1 MAEESGQLPPTSASS
16 SQATSIS
23 PEIVAAIQ
31 LAVDRSMAA
40 NLQSTGSLPQPS
52 VPGAVTAM
60 MVPTVEALS
69 TAGGAGVSSQAGAIG
84 GRCSLVVP
92 SFMNTFSSPVVS
104 ALPSTTALTSAI
116 ATGSMGPPIPAAIA
130 GSPIGILPT
139 LYQPFVVGPGYFPV
153 PARLV
158 AQIVSGKFV
167 DLSDLLPSNLTL
179 VTESE
184 PQLLLDG
191 RLVLTSQPKKHK
203 RRLEDVATS
212 SMGTTIADADSTP
225 SFGRANFTSLDSQC
239 REFLLQGLAP
249 STRRSY
255 ATGVFSFITV
265 QFTFHRRLGYFLI
278 QMYAPDIFIV
288 MLSWI
293 VFWMDRRDVG
303 SRMALGITTI
313 LTIMFLMGSI
323 NESMPKVSYPK
334 ALDWYLIVS
343 FGFIFCALVQCLI
356 AYRTSNMTI
365 GKKAVKNRDLENQ
378 GSVNEKQ
385 FVGQPQ
391 NV

>member
-23 PEIVAAIQ
+23 PEIAK
-31 LAVDRSMAA
+31 
-40 NLQSTGSLPQPS
+40 LQSTGSLPQPS

-69 TAGGAGVSSQAGAIG
+69 TAGGA
-84 GRCSLVVP
+84 
-92 SFMNTFSSPVVS
+92 

-139 LYQPFVVGPGYFPV
+139 LYQPFVVGPGYSPV
-153 PARLV
+153 PVRLV

-167 DLSDLLPSNLTL
+167 DLSDLLPANLTHM
-179 VTESE
+179 TESE

-212 SMGTTIADADSTP
+212 SMGTTITDADSTP
-225 SFGRANFTSLDSQC
+225 PFGRANFTSLDSQG
-239 REFLLQGLAP
+239 REFILQGLAP

-255 ATGVFSFITV
+255 ATVR
-265 QFTFHRRLGYFLI
+265 QFT
-278 QMYAPDIFIV
+278 
-288 MLSWI
+288 
-293 VFWMDRRDVG
+293 
-303 SRMALGITTI
+303 
-313 LTIMFLMGSI
+313 
-323 NESMPKVSYPK
+323 
-334 ALDWYLIVS
+334 
-343 FGFIFCALVQCLI
+343 
-356 AYRTSNMTI
+356 
-365 GKKAVKNRDLENQ
+365 VKLER
-378 GSVNEKQ
+378 
-385 FVGQPQ
+385 
-391 NV
+391 

>member
-1 MAEESGQLPPTSASS
+1 VLGVLSFEAMAEESGQLPPTSASS

-40 NLQSTGSLPQPS
+40 NLQSTGALPQPS

-84 GRCSLVVP
+84 GRLVVP

-139 LYQPFVVGPGYFPV
+139 LYQPFVVGPGYSPV

-167 DLSDLLPSNLTL
+167 DLS
-179 VTESE
+179 
-184 PQLLLDG
+184 
-191 RLVLTSQPKKHK
+191 
-203 RRLEDVATS
+203 A
-212 SMGTTIADADSTP
+212 
-225 SFGRANFTSLDSQC
+225 
-239 REFLLQGLAP
+239 
-249 STRRSY
+249 
-255 ATGVFSFITV
+255 
-265 QFTFHRRLGYFLI
+265 
-278 QMYAPDIFIV
+278 
-288 MLSWI
+288 
-293 VFWMDRRDVG
+293 
-303 SRMALGITTI
+303 
-313 LTIMFLMGSI
+313 
-323 NESMPKVSYPK
+323 
-334 ALDWYLIVS
+334 
-343 FGFIFCALVQCLI
+343 
-356 AYRTSNMTI
+356 
-365 GKKAVKNRDLENQ
+365 
-378 GSVNEKQ
+378 
-385 FVGQPQ
+385 
-391 NV
+391 